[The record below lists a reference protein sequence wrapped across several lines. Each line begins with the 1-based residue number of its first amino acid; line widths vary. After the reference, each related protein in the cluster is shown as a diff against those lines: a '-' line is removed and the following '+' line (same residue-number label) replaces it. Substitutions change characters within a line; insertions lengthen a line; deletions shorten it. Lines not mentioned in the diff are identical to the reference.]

1 MIFNKT
7 HTTMKTKDIIIAAA
21 ALLVI
26 VPTASAQKK
35 IKEAFADIEK
45 YDGVTKTGEQNTSRC
60 IDTLGITCESSI
72 VTILVKKD
80 YYGAV
85 FDKLNKAFES
95 ESKNATMTDI
105 ETAGERP
112 DFDPIAA
119 QMLGQRK
126 QWSVWREEAEPVLI
140 GGMGNS
146 TYVIANFD
154 DKKHP
159 GYRTCCAAEW
169 CKTAYPDV
177 YKAQLVYVYGRKPND
192 RPAVRYYGSVT
203 WPGKGNDIPGEAV
216 PMPNGLK
223 KRLEE
228 LRVDTILIDSLPD
241 NFFDQAFSRELT
253 KSMSPSDIPY
263 SGDMDSWMNQA
274 MNNIKHLSS
283 SDWHRFFGLL
293 TQKMMDR
300 GNKESAEDLVVAAGI
315 VLDLCKNADQLD
327 KDEREISARRL
338 EDMAQH
344 SFDSDKTQYIYDL
357 LMLGAKKLKE

>member
-1 MIFNKT
+1 
-7 HTTMKTKDIIIAAA
+7 MKTTSIIIAV
-21 ALLVI
+21 ALLAI
-26 VPTASAQKK
+26 APTASAQKK

-45 YDGVTKTGEQNTSRC
+45 YAGVTKTGEQNTSRC

-85 FDKLNKAFES
+85 IDKLNKAFES
-95 ESKNATMTDI
+95 ESRNATMTDV

-112 DFDPIAA
+112 DYDPIGA

-126 QWSVWREEAEPVLI
+126 QWSVWRDDAEPVLI

-146 TYVIANFD
+146 TYVISNFD

-177 YKAQLVYVYGRKPND
+177 YKAQLVYVYGRKPEKSQ
-192 RPAVRYYGSVT
+192 PLQYIGSVT
-203 WPGKGNDIPGEAV
+203 WPGKGNGIPGGAMQ
-216 PMPNGLK
+216 MPNGWK
-223 KRLEE
+223 NRIEQ
-228 LRVDTILIDSLPD
+228 LRIDTILIDSLPD
-241 NFFDQAFSRELT
+241 NIFGQAFNSRLA

-263 SGDMDSWMNQA
+263 SGDVDSWMNQA

-344 SFDSDKTQYIYDL
+344 YFDNDKTQYIYDL

>member
-1 MIFNKT
+1 
-7 HTTMKTKDIIIAAA
+7 MKTTGIIIAV
-21 ALLVI
+21 ALLAI
-26 VPTASAQKK
+26 APTASAQKK

-45 YDGVTKTGEQNTSRC
+45 YDGVTKTGEQNTSRYV
-60 IDTLGITCESSI
+60 DTLGITCESSI

-95 ESKNATMTDI
+95 ESTNATMT
-105 ETAGERP
+105 ETESARERP
-112 DFDPIAA
+112 DFDPMAA

-146 TYVIANFD
+146 SYVIANFD

-169 CKTAYPDV
+169 SKTAYPDV
-177 YKAQLVYVYGRKPND
+177 YKAQLVYVYGRKPDNYLS
-192 RPAVRYYGSVT
+192 RNIYGTVT
-203 WPGKGNDIPGEAV
+203 PNPSMQ
-216 PMPNGLK
+216 MPNAWK
-223 KRLEE
+223 NRLEE
-228 LRVDTILIDSLPD
+228 LRTDTMFIDSLPR
-241 NFFDQAFSRELT
+241 NIFGYALSRKLA

-263 SGDMDSWMNQA
+263 NGDMNSWMNEA
-274 MNNIKHLSS
+274 MNNIKHLSN

-293 TQKMMDR
+293 TQKMIDR
-300 GNKESAEDLVVAAGI
+300 SNKESAEDMVVAAGI

-327 KDEREISARRL
+327 DDEREISARRL
-338 EDMAQH
+338 EDIAQH
-344 SFDSDKTQYIYDL
+344 SFDNDKTQYIYDL
-357 LMLGAKKLKE
+357 LMLGAKKLEKKN

>member
-1 MIFNKT
+1 
-7 HTTMKTKDIIIAAA
+7 MKTRSIIIT
-21 ALLVI
+21 VI
-26 VPTASAQKK
+26 AVLAFSTGVSAQKK
-35 IKEAFADIEK
+35 IKEAFAEIEK
-45 YDGVTKTGEQNTSRC
+45 YDGVTTVSEQNTSKC

-72 VTILVKKD
+72 VTLLVKKN
-80 YYGAV
+80 YYSAV

-95 ESKNATMTDI
+95 DSKNASMTDV
-105 ETAGERP
+105 ETAGKRP

-126 QWSVWREEAEPVLI
+126 QWSVWREDAEPVLI

-159 GYRTCCAAEW
+159 NFRTCYAAEW
-169 CKTAYPDV
+169 TATANPDV
-177 YKAQLVYVYGRKPND
+177 YKAQLVYVYGRKPEKSQ
-192 RPAVRYYGSVT
+192 PLQYSGSVT
-203 WPGKGNDIPGEAV
+203 WPRKKDNNLFGAV
-216 PMPNGLK
+216 PMPNGM
-223 KRLEE
+223 RQQMD
-228 LRVDTILIDSLPD
+228 DTLFVISGNRLPD
-241 NFFDQAFSRELT
+241 FDHAFSNARPNIT
-253 KSMSPSDIPY
+253 KPQDIPY
-263 SGDMDSWMNQA
+263 NGDTDAWIGEA
-274 MNNIKHLSS
+274 MNNVKHLSS

-293 TQKMMDR
+293 TQKMIDR
-300 GNKESAEDLVVAAGI
+300 ANKESHEDLVVAAGI

>member
-1 MIFNKT
+1 
-7 HTTMKTKDIIIAAA
+7 MKTKNIIIAAA

-26 VPTASAQKK
+26 APTASAQKK

-60 IDTLGITCESSI
+60 IDSLGITCESSI
-72 VTILVKKD
+72 VTFLVKKD
-80 YYGAV
+80 YYSAV

-112 DFDPIAA
+112 DFDPIAV

-126 QWSVWREEAEPVLI
+126 QWSVWREDAEPVLI

-177 YKAQLVYVYGRKPND
+177 YKAQLVYVYGRKPD
-192 RPAVRYYGSVT
+192 SDQPRHYYGTATWTPSVQL
-203 WPGKGNDIPGEAV
+203 
-216 PMPNGLK
+216 PNGLK

-228 LRVDTILIDSLPD
+228 LRADTIFVDSLPR
-241 NFFDQAFSRELT
+241 NVFGQAFNRELM

-263 SGDMDSWMNQA
+263 NGDMDSWMNQA